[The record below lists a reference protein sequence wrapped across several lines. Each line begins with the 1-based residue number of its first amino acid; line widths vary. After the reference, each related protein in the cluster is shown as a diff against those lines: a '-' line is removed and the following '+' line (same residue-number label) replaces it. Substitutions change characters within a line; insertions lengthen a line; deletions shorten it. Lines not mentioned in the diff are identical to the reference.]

1 MTGPN
6 TAREALIVEALGDVA
21 RMLDRVESLSSSM
34 EEGRLALANANAELR
49 DRLKAFEAGMASL
62 TQQAKA
68 RVIEHIVQR
77 TGEAASVAI
86 ETQARAMNAAA
97 RLAFSAEVDSNLA
110 RLTATLQQVIR
121 RVDRPWDLWLTHAA
135 TAAVSTAITWW
146 VLGSFAC
153 R

>member
-21 RMLDRVESLSSSM
+21 RLLDRVESLSSSI
-34 EEGRLALANANAELR
+34 EVGRLALANANAELA

-68 RVIEHIVQR
+68 RVVEHIVQR
-77 TGEAASVAI
+77 TGEATNVAI

-97 RLAFSAEVDSNLA
+97 RLAFAAQADSNLA
-110 RLTATLQQVIR
+110 RLTATLQQVIDL
-121 RVDRPWDLWLTHAA
+121 VDRPWDLWLTHVA
-135 TAAVSTAITWW
+135 TAALSAAITWW
-146 VLGSFAC
+146 VVGSFAC